1 MGYWAY
7 VMIYDKANCDRKYID
22 LQRWCNNRFIF
33 AKCPRFE
40 DYNKIPETNDKRQL
54 QLFLWKQ

>member
-1 MGYWAY
+1 
-7 VMIYDKANCDRKYID
+7 MIYDKRNADRRYID

-40 DYNKIPETNDKRQL
+40 DYNKVQAVKDERQL
-54 QLFLWKQ
+54 SLFNKQQCI